1 MGKKPIQTYQ
11 YSNNNNQSLIKNAW
25 NIVIMQ
31 WECNAWAYIT
41 KTTQMQLDIENVAR
55 WIEDSIED
63 LLSTKSQQK
72 WICRGVVE
80 DLSTAKLT
88 SMDWES
94 VKNLSSKENDKKYGL
109 MDQRS
114 CQKSN

>member
-1 MGKKPIQTYQ
+1 
-11 YSNNNNQSLIKNAW
+11 
-25 NIVIMQ
+25 MQ

-41 KTTQMQLDIENVAR
+41 KTAQMQLDIENVAW

-88 SMDWES
+88 SMDWEF
-94 VKNLSSKENDKKYGL
+94 VENLSSKENDKKYGL

-114 CQKSN
+114 CQKSI